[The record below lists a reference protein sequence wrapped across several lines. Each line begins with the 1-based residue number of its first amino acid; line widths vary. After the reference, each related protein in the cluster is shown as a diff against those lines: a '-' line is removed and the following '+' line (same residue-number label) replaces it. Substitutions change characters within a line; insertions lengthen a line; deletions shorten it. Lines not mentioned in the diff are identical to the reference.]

1 MLNDTVI
8 SVTQML
14 SPLWSEQIVKY
25 FFLDYR
31 YCTVFTLL
39 FNGFSNMIAM
49 SEKVA
54 SIIIACILVFLSL
67 LLYFK
72 KYSGSLFRLGSSNK
86 GISIV
91 SGFNSEKEL
100 VTHLGNSYIE
110 RFLHD
115 NQHYFI
121 IKPRW
126 LCGDRD
132 IVKTGKEDSNYTV
145 ASANVYLQ
153 DGTYNVVIDK
163 DLAFSVAVFTSYGEK
178 KLSTRTFSLHFTRG
192 SEEELFRVMT
202 KREKMCLKKENP
214 YIFSYPLGT
223 TIGTL
228 ENCQEKEGRRS
239 TFFGYYNPKLDTIIE
254 WIDSLK
260 KPSKY
265 GQSRQFSIL
274 CYGKSGTGKTSIVK
288 RIAEYTNRNIL
299 LVNLFEIKKKKKL
312 INLFYSADGYCDEG
326 FSYFSNIENTIF
338 FIDEFDKTIKKL
350 KILKENKTKKDD
362 NFYLLLKSNEKQSC
376 ENETRKKNDKED
388 NEFDW
393 DIDDLL
399 EIFCGS
405 YIPDKRM
412 IIAACNDIQSINED
426 YPFLARPGRLTPIE
440 FDYGN
445 KELFIRMVRDYTDI
459 QMEDADLKEDYR
471 FTQAHL
477 IEYLN
482 YKTIVSREEILADL
496 EMFRVK

>member
-25 FFLDYR
+25 FILDYR

-49 SEKVA
+49 SEKAA
-54 SIIIACILVFLSL
+54 SIIIACVFVFLSL
-67 LLYFK
+67 YLYVR
-72 KYSGSLFRLGSSNK
+72 KYSGLLFRFASNNK

-91 SGFNSEKEL
+91 TGFNSEKEL
-100 VTHLGNSYIE
+100 IVDIGNSYIE

-115 NQHYFI
+115 NQEYFLQ
-121 IKPRW
+121 KPRW
-126 LCGDRD
+126 VCGGHD
-132 IVKTGKEDSNYTV
+132 ILKSGKEDSNYV
-145 ASANVYLQ
+145 VGSGNVYLQ

-163 DLAFSVAVFTSYGEK
+163 DVCFSIVVFTSYGEK
-178 KLSTRTFSLHFTRG
+178 KLSTRTLSLQFTKG
-192 SEEELFRVMT
+192 NVNDLFRAMT
-202 KREKMCLKKENP
+202 TREKLFLKKENP
-214 YIFSYPLGT
+214 YIFSYPIGT
-223 TIGTL
+223 LIGTL
-228 ENCQEKEGRRS
+228 ENCQDKQGKKS
-239 TFFGYYNPKLDTIIE
+239 TFFGYYNPKLDTIID
-254 WIDSLK
+254 WIDSLNR
-260 KPSKY
+260 PAKY

-274 CYGKSGTGKTSIVK
+274 CHGKSGTGKTSIVK

-299 LVNLFEIKKKKKL
+299 LVNLLEIKKKKNL
-312 INLFYSADGYCDEG
+312 INLFYSADGYCEDSI
-326 FSYFSNIENTIF
+326 SYFSDIENTIF

-350 KILKENKTKKDD
+350 KILKENKTKKEE

-376 ENETRKKNDKED
+376 DNEPRKNEKKDC
-388 NEFDW
+388 EFDW

-426 YPFLARPGRLTPIE
+426 YPYLARPGRLTPIE

-445 KELFIRMVRDYTDI
+445 KDLFIRMVKDYTDI
-459 QMEDADLKEDYR
+459 DMELGDFDKDYR

-482 YKTIVSREEILADL
+482 YKINVSREDILSELD
-496 EMFRVK
+496 MFRVK